1 MTTACLAPV
10 TPYMTSTIINTT
22 APDEKLFTTEES
34 MPDVLPNIS
43 PAFAFALSIIFS
55 ELIFPCS
62 SLFISTETTALI
74 SALFVR
80 LSISVVT
87 KVTPCSSIDLFS
99 SGLSDILLYTDTG
112 ILRRLK
118 VSVNSLPIN
127 AAIRQ
132 TISRNQ

>member
-1 MTTACLAPV
+1 MTTACLDPV

-62 SLFISTETTALI
+62 SLFISTETTALS
-74 SALFVR
+74 SAPFVR

-87 KVTPCSSIDLFS
+87 KVTPCSSIDLSS